1 MRLGCYDRDMPIN
14 SKGVKKA
21 VIAAAGFGTRFLPQT
36 KAMPKEMLP
45 LVDKPIIQYIVE
57 ELADAGIEDIILVTG
72 YHKRS
77 IEDHFDRMST
87 DLRVNLKQA
96 GKIEL
101 LEQTKKISE
110 LANFAYVRQK
120 GPYGNATPL
129 MSAAHL
135 IGDEPFIYAFADDF
149 VLAEPSRFKQLVEVY
164 ESYGGNILTCVKAS
178 TEADYTKYG
187 FIGGEKLSESLLEV
201 NKIVEKPGSKEAAP
215 SDFASV
221 SGYLFEPIL
230 FEYLNRAMQEYGE
243 EGEFIFQ
250 PSLQKMMEDGHK
262 VYGCNVTN
270 GRFYDTGDK
279 LEYLKTVVDFALMH
293 DELKDDFEQFLRDR
307 MS

>member
-1 MRLGCYDRDMPIN
+1 VNQAGQKKP
-14 SKGVKKA
+14 VKKA

-77 IEDHFDRMST
+77 IEDHFDHMST

-96 GKIEL
+96 GKLEL

-149 VLAEPSRFKQLVEVY
+149 VLAAPSRFKQLTEVY
-164 ESYGGNILTCVKAS
+164 EEHGGSILTCVKATKDS
-178 TEADYTKYG
+178 DYSKYG
-187 FIGGEKLSESLLEV
+187 FIGGQQLSDSLIDV
-201 NKIVEKPGSKEAAP
+201 DKIIEKPGSKEASP

-221 SGYLFEPIL
+221 SGYLFEPVL
-230 FEYLNRAMQEYGE
+230 FDYLNKAKDAHSG

-250 PSLQKMMEDGHK
+250 PSLQQMMEDGHK
-262 VYGCNVTN
+262 IYGCNVVN
-270 GRFYDTGDK
+270 GKFYDTGDK

-293 DELKDDFEQFLRDR
+293 EDLKDDFKDFLRTKI
-307 MS
+307 